1 MVHISVSDRCFSS
14 LDPLLKKTS
23 ELLSKIENEGIL
35 TGTHHQ
41 SIQPRHNDQHQA
53 ITVEINSTDCDSK
66 NLESIN
72 LLHTDPKNSVDK
84 SSFYRHHNGFNLS
97 ANHTFPSTTKCFDQ
111 ALVIN
116 SDESHLLIKDNL
128 RDHQLVTDKLI
139 FELKKSNDRVNK
151 LEKCLLAKQSSVN
164 ELSIELDRK
173 TALINS
179 LTSESSKKDI
189 LLRQLDS
196 TLGRLTRGWKDH
208 EVQQEIAIKLAKEAE
223 NRKIKEVEQ
232 LKNQYQTTRAQWD
245 EELNSIKAEYRLEK
259 ISLEEQLSQMTAK
272 CKELEGDNTKSY
284 QTIEELKCK
293 LQNNEQIF
301 HEYQLKLTQQ
311 QQTLQSIMQK
321 CVKLKEYWQNQLKQ
335 YKNVMRKNYEM
346 KKDELFKLKEE
357 ISTVMKK
364 YEVEFQDYQKQI
376 DLAAEQT
383 IREKLIAYEQK
394 LQENATQAEENL
406 RNKLQ
411 EASDRYRADLD
422 QLRLNAET
430 ELSRQMSENEHRVEV
445 ERKRVQIAEKHCE
458 HWRIRTREAEEA
470 RSALALQINELL
482 QARCVEAMQMLRSS
496 STTTPLNVPVTH
508 GFTSNNFGLSL
519 LADSEQIPHNLN
531 KSSSNGSESEEE
543 EQDQSTA
550 TVCAF
555 ETQVL
560 TSIDLNKEGELNNNT
575 IRDKQ

>member
-1 MVHISVSDRCFSS
+1 M
-14 LDPLLKKTS
+14 
-23 ELLSKIENEGIL
+23 
-35 TGTHHQ
+35 
-41 SIQPRHNDQHQA
+41 
-53 ITVEINSTDCDSK
+53 NSTDCDSK
-66 NLESIN
+66 NLENVN
-72 LLHTDPKNSVDK
+72 LLRTDLKNSVDR
-84 SSFYRHHNGFNLS
+84 SSFYRYHNGFNLPE
-97 ANHTFPSTTKCFDQ
+97 NQTFPATTKCFDP

-116 SDESHLLIKDNL
+116 SEESHLHIENNL

-139 FELKKSNDRVNK
+139 FELKKSNDQINK

-208 EVQQEIAIKLAKEAE
+208 EVQQELALKLAKEAE

-232 LKNQYQTTRAQWD
+232 LKNQYQTDRAQWD

-259 ISLEEQLSQMTAK
+259 ISLEEQLSQMTTK
-272 CKELEGDNTKSY
+272 CKELEGYNTESY
-284 QTIEELKCK
+284 QTIEELKCR
-293 LQNNEQIF
+293 LQNNENTFQ
-301 HEYQLKLTQQ
+301 EYQLKLTEQ
-311 QQTLQSIMQK
+311 QQTLQSIMKK
-321 CVKLKEYWQNQLKQ
+321 CVKFKEYWQNQLKQ
-335 YKNVMRKNYEM
+335 YKDFLRKNFEM
-346 KKDELFKLKEE
+346 KKDELFKLKEK
-357 ISTVMKK
+357 ISTVMKA
-364 YEVEFQDYQKQI
+364 YEVEFQEYQKQI
-376 DLAAEQT
+376 DLAAEQR

-394 LQENATQAEENL
+394 MQENTIQAEENL

-430 ELSRQMSENEHRVEV
+430 ELSRQMSENEHRIEV
-445 ERKRVQIAEKHCE
+445 ERNRVQIAEKQCE

-508 GFTSNNFGLSL
+508 DFTSNTVGLSL
-519 LADSEQIPHNLN
+519 LTDSEPISYNLN
-531 KSSSNGSESEEE
+531 KGSSNGSESEEE

-550 TVCAF
+550 TVRAF
-555 ETQVL
+555 ETQL
-560 TSIDLNKEGELNNNT
+560 LSSIDLNKEGELNNNSIQDAQKKLIT
-575 IRDKQ
+575 